1 MTIVVVAGAAMILG
15 RLLDIRFIGLV
26 MANGAAHRGPCHAM
40 VAGEMTS
47 DTTDDGAFDA
57 SRGVSG
63 GG

>member
-1 MTIVVVAGAAMILG
+1 MTIVVVAAAAAILG
-15 RLLDIRFIGLV
+15 RLLDIGFIGLV

-40 VAGEMTS
+40 VAGEVTGDPS
-47 DTTDDGAFDA
+47 DDGAFDA